1 MNRAKFLENN
11 MTTQTRHEL
20 LVLVTELIRRR
31 GRDGLEQ
38 IVFVAGKKL

>member
-20 LVLVTELIRRR
+20 QILLAELIRRR

-38 IVFVAGKKL
+38 IVFVAVKKL